1 MNIRNIKKSAVAGV
15 ASGAL
20 LLTAC
25 ADQGTETGDE
35 AASATAETT
44 SAADGEAVTLTNGV
58 VRAKGTDV
66 EMTAIFGTLTNALDE
81 DVQIVGIDTGLEA
94 GSYEIHE
101 VVDGVMQEK
110 EEPLTIPAGQDHVL
124 EPGGDHFM
132 IMGHVGEILAGDVV
146 PVTIELAD
154 GDVIELGEVPVR
166 TMNAG
171 DEDYGEDGT
180 LQGHSGGM
188 GSAEDGAE
196 END

>member
-15 ASGAL
+15 AAFAL
-20 LLTAC
+20 VLTAC
-25 ADQGTETGDE
+25 ADQEDE
-35 AASATAETT
+35 AVDGAAGDAAETT
-44 SAADGEAVTLTNGV
+44 SAEEGEVVALTNGV

-66 EMTAIFGTLTNALDE
+66 EMTAIFGTLTNASDE
-81 DVQIVGIDTGLEA
+81 DVQIVGIDTDLED
-94 GSYEIHE
+94 GSHEIHE

-132 IMGHVGEILAGDVV
+132 IMDHAADIPAGDVV
-146 PVTIELAD
+146 SVTIELAD

-171 DEDYGEDGT
+171 DEDYGEDGA
-180 LQGHSGGM
+180 LQGHTGHM
-188 GSAEDGAE
+188 DSAEDGADE
-196 END
+196 SN